1 MKRVVGVL
9 RQFKDAS
16 ADADDRT
23 PTAVVIAMRAVQL
36 SDFQRCPTQRRKP
49 QEYGRSTYI
58 LVQKAYTNE
67 EVLLAAAIELLR

>member
-9 RQFKDAS
+9 RQFKDPS

-23 PTAVVIAMRAVQL
+23 PTAVVIAMRAL

-49 QEYGRSTYI
+49 QEYGRTTYS